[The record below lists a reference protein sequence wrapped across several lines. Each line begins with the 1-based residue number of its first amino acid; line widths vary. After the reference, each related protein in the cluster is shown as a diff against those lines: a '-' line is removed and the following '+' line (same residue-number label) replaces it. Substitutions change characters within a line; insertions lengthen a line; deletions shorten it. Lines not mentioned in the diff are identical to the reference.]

1 MDEVELATGLIF
13 LLWFGGK
20 CQEFMPFESESPFYF
35 KEIIRNR
42 TKNRYIR
49 NYSPHYLNIIKVGN
63 SHSGGDVR
71 YKITFLKNC

>member
-35 KEIIRNR
+35 LK
-42 TKNRYIR
+42 
-49 NYSPHYLNIIKVGN
+49 GN
-63 SHSGGDVR
+63 NQKQD
-71 YKITFLKNC
+71 